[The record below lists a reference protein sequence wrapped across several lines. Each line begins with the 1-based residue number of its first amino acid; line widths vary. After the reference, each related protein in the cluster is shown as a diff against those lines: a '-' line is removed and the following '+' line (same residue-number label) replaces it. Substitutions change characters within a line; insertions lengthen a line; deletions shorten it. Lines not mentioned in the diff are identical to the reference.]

1 MAPYLCRHAAA
12 VLQAQPVETLVIA
25 GGEAD
30 VCVMAT
36 TLGAIDL
43 GYRVILVEDAVCSSD
58 DQTSDAS
65 LEFLRNRFSVQLELM
80 ATDDFL
86 QQARG

>member
-1 MAPYLCRHAAA
+1 MSTCSAYA
-12 VLQAQPVETLVIA
+12 A
-25 GGEAD
+25 GGETD

-36 TLGAIDL
+36 TIDL
-43 GYRVILVEDAVCSSD
+43 GYRVIRVEDAFCSND
-58 DQTSDAS
+58 DQTFDAS
-65 LEFLRNRFSVQLELM
+65 LEPLRNRLSVQLEVI

>member
-1 MAPYLCRHAAA
+1 M
-12 VLQAQPVETLVIA
+12 LQAQPVETLVIT
-25 GGEAD
+25 GGETD

-36 TLGAIDL
+36 TIDL
-43 GYRVILVEDAVCSSD
+43 GYRVIRVEDAVCSND

-65 LEFLRNRFSVQLELM
+65 LELLRDRFSVQLELM